1 MRRGCRAAGARDR
14 ASPNDMID
22 RIRQFFIERRARPG
36 AEGGHHTVDELH
48 LAAAALLVEA
58 ASIDQDFDQAERG
71 HILSF
76 AESRLGLSAD
86 EARTLLTAAETAVG
100 QATQLHGFTSQIRNR
115 WAYEE
120 RLQLVETVWEVV
132 YADGRADEYE
142 SQLMRRIGGLIYV
155 TDRDRGLARKRV
167 LARIDGGAKQP

>member
-1 MRRGCRAAGARDR
+1 
-14 ASPNDMID
+14 MID
-22 RIRQFFIERRARPG
+22 RIRQFFVERGAKPG
-36 AEGGHHTVDELH
+36 AAGGRHTINELH

-58 ASIDQDFDQAERG
+58 ASIDQDFDETERG
-71 HILSF
+71 RILAF
-76 AESRLGLSAD
+76 AEDRLGLTGD
-86 EARTLLTAAETAVG
+86 EAETLLTAAETAAG

-115 WAYEE
+115 FSYEE
-120 RLQLVETVWEVV
+120 RLQLVETLWEVV

-167 LARIDGGAKQP
+167 LARIGEGKDRA